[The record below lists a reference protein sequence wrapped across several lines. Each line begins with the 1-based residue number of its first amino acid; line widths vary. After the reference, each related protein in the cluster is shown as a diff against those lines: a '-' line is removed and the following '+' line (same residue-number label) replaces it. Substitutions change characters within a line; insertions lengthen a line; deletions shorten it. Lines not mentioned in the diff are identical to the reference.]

1 MNIVLTEN
9 LTKVYHAGMKKGG
22 VTALDELSIG
32 ITSGE
37 IFGLLGPNGAGKTT
51 LFKILLGI
59 TQKSSGKATLM
70 GEKAGR
76 AESRVKVGYLPENHR
91 FPDYLTGKGLISL
104 TGKLCG
110 VATSDINDRMDSL
123 LDMVDMSRWGDTK
136 LKKYSKGMLQ
146 RIGLAQSMIN
156 DPEVLFLDEPTDGV
170 DPVGKAEIKEVM
182 RKIREQ
188 GKTIILNSHL
198 LSEVETVA
206 DRVGILSRGKLVRL
220 GTVDELTSRKL
231 QYEIIAGFG
240 EKLFKVPEE
249 VGTVSTIS
257 RDRMVVELVNE
268 DAINHIIDQIRIKKI
283 PIVSVKPLKI
293 SLEQS
298 FMETIGDRNVGGA

>member
-51 LFKILLGI
+51 LFKVLLGI

-70 GEKAGR
+70 GVSAGKP
-76 AESRVKVGYLPENHR
+76 ESRNKIGYLPENHR
-91 FPDYLTGKGLISL
+91 FPDHLTGKGLISL
-104 TGKLCG
+104 TGKMCG
-110 VATSDINDRMDSL
+110 VSKSDINERIEHL
-123 LDMVDMSRWGDTK
+123 LELVDMSRWGETK
-136 LKKYSKGMLQ
+136 IKKYSKGMLQ
-146 RIGLAQSMIN
+146 RIGLAQAMIN

-170 DPVGKAEIKEVM
+170 DPVGKAEIKEAM
-182 RKIREQ
+182 IKIREQ

-206 DRVGILSRGKLVRL
+206 DRVGILSRGRLVRI

-231 QYEIIAGFG
+231 QYEIIAKFG
-240 EKLFKVPEE
+240 EQLFKVSED
-249 VGTVSTIS
+249 VGTMIS
-257 RDRMVVELVNE
+257 LARDRLVVELIKE
-268 DAINHIIDQIRIKKI
+268 DGINHIIDQIRIKKI

-298 FMETIGDRNVGGA
+298 FMETIGDRNVGGV